1 MEPMPGQRPKPK
13 AQRVALAALVI
24 AASACSD
31 CPDSF
36 ELTERRVVRPGQR
49 VVLTAPDGELRVI
62 GQERTTMLEV
72 EARGCRSRGEAR
84 IVADS
89 GGDYAGLRVVA
100 RHADVRA
107 IVPAGTELV
116 VRHGSGDLELRAL
129 GPTEVEQRG
138 GDVQLDQF
146 VGPVRVR
153 AGAGRLY
160 VRDVIG
166 DVEIADGPGAIF
178 VEAIAGSVRVRD
190 GSGGIH
196 LREIEG
202 DAVVEGDG
210 SGAIDART
218 IAGDFVVRAKL
229 DDRRMIRYDDVGGVI
244 DVPE

>member
-1 MEPMPGQRPKPK
+1 MF
-13 AQRVALAALVI
+13 AIVALCTA
-24 AASACSD
+24 ACSD

-36 ELTERRVVRPGQR
+36 ELTERRVVRPGER
-49 VVLTAPDGELRVI
+49 VVLTAPDGDLRVF
-62 GQERTTMLEV
+62 GRERTSMLEV
-72 EARGCRSRGEAR
+72 EARGCRARGEAS
-84 IVADS
+84 IEADT
-89 GGDYAGLRVVA
+89 GEGYAGLRVVA
-100 RHADVRA
+100 RHADVTA

-146 VGPVRVR
+146 VGSVRVR
-153 AGAGRLY
+153 AGAGTLY
-160 VRDVIG
+160 VRDVMG

-178 VEAIAGSVRVRD
+178 VEGIAGSVRVRD

-202 DAVVEGDG
+202 DAVVAGDG

-218 IAGDFVVRAKL
+218 SGEFIVRAKL
-229 DDRRMIRYDDVGGVI
+229 DDLQMIRYDDVAGAV
-244 DVPE
+244 DLPSAEE